1 MSSPKKAATGTST
14 TSQPDS
20 SWKEIDLDDMTGE
33 IARTLLACE
42 DLSGPNTES
51 AEEDGDDVT
60 SGGIPSWL
68 M

>member
-1 MSSPKKAATGTST
+1 MSSPNKAPTRPSNI
-14 TSQPDS
+14 SQPDS

-60 SGGIPSWL
+60 SGGMPSWL